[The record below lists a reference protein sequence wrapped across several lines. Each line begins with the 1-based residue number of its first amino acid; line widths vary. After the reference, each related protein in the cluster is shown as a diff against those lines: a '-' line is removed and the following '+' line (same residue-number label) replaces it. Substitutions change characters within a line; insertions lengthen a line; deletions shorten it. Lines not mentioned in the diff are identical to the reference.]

1 MGPNS
6 GDCTSSIRPELLSA
20 WANQVAA
27 DWVRHGAP
35 ARILSQPLL
44 AGVLPLAQLN
54 DEGVLESEDL
64 AGDVEIFRNYA
75 GIDEDEDV
83 WSQVHNFVERGFLK
97 AFDSLPKREEYWRG
111 TPVELE
117 KCIVSHYRGQQTWSM
132 TSWTCC
138 TNILWAQ
145 ARNWISWCLIL
156 CMHFG
161 TYH

>member
-44 AGVLPLAQLN
+44 AGVFPLAQLN
-54 DEGVLESEDL
+54 DEGVLEPEVL
-64 AGDVEIFRNYA
+64 AGDVEVFRNYA

-83 WSQVHNFVERGFLK
+83 WSQVHDFVERGFLK
-97 AFDSLPKREEYWRG
+97 AFDSLPKRECWGG
-111 TPVELE
+111 TPVLSRFGQVTKVWFGKLKRRLIFRREAVLGQGRNS
-117 KCIVSHYRGQQTWSM
+117 KSASCPITAGNRRG
-132 TSWTCC
+132 
-138 TNILWAQ
+138 L
-145 ARNWISWCLIL
+145 
-156 CMHFG
+156 
-161 TYH
+161 